1 MKYLKK
7 TFPRFT
13 PGCIGMPGKKL
24 RVSAACVGVQGIRP
38 ESAREGLCL
47 PGIVWQLQEGGDSVQ
62 WQHFFSAG
70 IIMDPDKDNQVN
82 TPSLLEVLGSVLASM
97 FGVQSN
103 RRREQDFVHGKPS
116 QYIVIGLLVT
126 LVFILTV
133 WGVVSLV
140 MKLAG
145 V

>member
-1 MKYLKK
+1 M
-7 TFPRFT
+7 
-13 PGCIGMPGKKL
+13 
-24 RVSAACVGVQGIRP
+24 A
-38 ESAREGLCL
+38 
-47 PGIVWQLQEGGDSVQ
+47 
-62 WQHFFSAG
+62 
-70 IIMDPDKDNQVN
+70 PDKDDQRM
-82 TPSLLEVLGSVLASM
+82 TPSLLDVLGSVLASM

-133 WGVVSLV
+133 WGVVNLV

>member
-1 MKYLKK
+1 
-7 TFPRFT
+7 
-13 PGCIGMPGKKL
+13 
-24 RVSAACVGVQGIRP
+24 
-38 ESAREGLCL
+38 
-47 PGIVWQLQEGGDSVQ
+47 
-62 WQHFFSAG
+62 
-70 IIMDPDKDNQVN
+70 MDPDKDNQVN

>member
-1 MKYLKK
+1 MIHTGLYRHGGKK
-7 TFPRFT
+7 VKSFRWLRELQRGRWGAARENGLRPVMYC
-13 PGCIGMPGKKL
+13 GCRCAGRQYNDRSFSNGNRVMGPGKDD
-24 RVSAACVGVQGIRP
+24 QGN
-38 ESAREGLCL
+38 A
-47 PGIVWQLQEGGDSVQ
+47 
-62 WQHFFSAG
+62 
-70 IIMDPDKDNQVN
+70 
-82 TPSLLEVLGSVLASM
+82 PSLLQVLGSVLASM

-126 LVFILTV
+126 LVFILLV

-140 MKLAG
+140 MRLAG

>member
-1 MKYLKK
+1 M
-7 TFPRFT
+7 
-13 PGCIGMPGKKL
+13 
-24 RVSAACVGVQGIRP
+24 
-38 ESAREGLCL
+38 
-47 PGIVWQLQEGGDSVQ
+47 
-62 WQHFFSAG
+62 
-70 IIMDPDKDNQVN
+70 
-82 TPSLLEVLGSVLASM
+82 TPSLLDVLGSVLASM

-133 WGVVSLV
+133 WGVVNLV

>member
-1 MKYLKK
+1 MATDKN
-7 TFPRFT
+7 
-13 PGCIGMPGKKL
+13 GQG
-24 RVSAACVGVQGIRP
+24 SAP
-38 ESAREGLCL
+38 
-47 PGIVWQLQEGGDSVQ
+47 
-62 WQHFFSAG
+62 
-70 IIMDPDKDNQVN
+70 
-82 TPSLLEVLGSVLASM
+82 TLLEVLGSVLASM

-126 LVFILTV
+126 LAFILAV